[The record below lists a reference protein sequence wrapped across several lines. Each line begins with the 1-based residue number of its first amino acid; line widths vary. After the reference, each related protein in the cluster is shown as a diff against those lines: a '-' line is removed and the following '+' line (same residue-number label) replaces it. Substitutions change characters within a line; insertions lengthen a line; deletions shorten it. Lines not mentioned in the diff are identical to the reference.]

1 MERFIITVARE
12 TGSGGHNI
20 TRKLSDVLGVPYY
33 DRDLLR
39 KASEV
44 SGIHE
49 RLFGEAD
56 ERIGLRE
63 MLTAAEKVYTGE
75 ILPPDSDDYISTR
88 NLFSFQAKIIKELAD
103 SESCI
108 ILGRCGN
115 YLLADHPHVLRVFIH
130 APLEARLARVASYSL
145 AWSHRE
151 VARHIRVEDHR
162 RAAYYR
168 YYTGEEWRTL
178 PDMISPWTRTGWGGR
193 LRGADTQGAAALVRV
208 TARQQGRPR
217 APETLSVALFR
228 ALARTVSHR
237 PAPPGAGH
245 RPASTIMTGGTP
257 MNRRLQLEYLFKDR
271 PYDPNVSPADY
282 DMLCAESGGARIYG
296 EILWP
301 DGGFAEPR
309 PCVLLSHGYPG
320 VARNDDL
327 AFALRR
333 IGCVVVVLHHRGAW
347 GSEGQYLVSHCVED
361 VIRVYEQIRSPAF
374 CQQYC
379 VDPNAIFLAGHS
391 MGGNSVL
398 QAARRAPGRPG
409 ADPAGPLRP
418 HLAPALRPSG
428 GAAPPAPDRLHSPQR
443 RPGGHFPGHRGP
455 CNGVRL
461 RRRLSGPAGP
471 RICAASWER
480 WTASPFRR

>member
-108 ILGRCGN
+108 ILGRCSN

-168 YYTGEEWRTL
+168 YYTGEEWRDAAGYDL
-178 PDMISPWTRTGWGGR
+178 SLDSDR
-193 LRGADTQGAAALVRV
+193 L
-208 TARQQGRPR
+208 
-217 APETLSVALFR
+217 
-228 ALARTVSHR
+228 
-237 PAPPGAGH
+237 
-245 RPASTIMTGGTP
+245 
-257 MNRRLQLEYLFKDR
+257 
-271 PYDPNVSPADY
+271 
-282 DMLCAESGGARIYG
+282 G
-296 EILWP
+296 E
-301 DGGFAEPR
+301 D
-309 PCVLLSHGYPG
+309 
-320 VARNDDL
+320 
-327 AFALRR
+327 
-333 IGCVVVVLHHRGAW
+333 GCVEL
-347 GSEGQYLVSHCVED
+347 
-361 VIRVYEQIRSPAF
+361 IRKA
-374 CQQYC
+374 
-379 VDPNAIFLAGHS
+379 L
-391 MGGNSVL
+391 
-398 QAARRAPGRPG
+398 
-409 ADPAGPLRP
+409 PL
-418 HLAPALRPSG
+418 LCG
-428 GAAPPAPDRLHSPQR
+428 
-443 RPGGHFPGHRGP
+443 
-455 CNGVRL
+455 
-461 RRRLSGPAGP
+461 
-471 RICAASWER
+471 
-480 WTASPFRR
+480 

>member
-1 MERFIITVARE
+1 MLEIKDLHVFYGAIHALKGISLTVQDGELVSMIGANGAGKTTTLHAISGLLPAASGSVLLDGKDLQKVPANTIIRLGMSHVPEGRHVFASMTVEENLRMGAYILRDSKKIAENLERVYGHFPRLKERRRQLAGTLSGGEQQMLATGRALMTDPRIVLMDEPSMGLSPLLVKEIFSIIQQLHESGITILLVEQNAKMALAVSDRAYVLETGTISMEGPAAELGGGRPGPQSVSGCLERSGNMERFIITVARE

-20 TRKLSDVLGVPYY
+20 TRKLSDALGVPYY

-130 APLEARLARVASYSL
+130 APLETRLARVASYSL

-168 YYTGEEWRTL
+168 YYTGEEWRDAAGYDL
-178 PDMISPWTRTGWGGR
+178 SLDSDR
-193 LRGADTQGAAALVRV
+193 L
-208 TARQQGRPR
+208 
-217 APETLSVALFR
+217 
-228 ALARTVSHR
+228 
-237 PAPPGAGH
+237 
-245 RPASTIMTGGTP
+245 
-257 MNRRLQLEYLFKDR
+257 
-271 PYDPNVSPADY
+271 
-282 DMLCAESGGARIYG
+282 G
-296 EILWP
+296 E
-301 DGGFAEPR
+301 D
-309 PCVLLSHGYPG
+309 
-320 VARNDDL
+320 
-327 AFALRR
+327 
-333 IGCVVVVLHHRGAW
+333 GCVEL
-347 GSEGQYLVSHCVED
+347 
-361 VIRVYEQIRSPAF
+361 IRKA
-374 CQQYC
+374 
-379 VDPNAIFLAGHS
+379 L
-391 MGGNSVL
+391 
-398 QAARRAPGRPG
+398 
-409 ADPAGPLRP
+409 PL
-418 HLAPALRPSG
+418 LCG
-428 GAAPPAPDRLHSPQR
+428 
-443 RPGGHFPGHRGP
+443 
-455 CNGVRL
+455 
-461 RRRLSGPAGP
+461 
-471 RICAASWER
+471 
-480 WTASPFRR
+480 